1 MTCKDCIK
9 NDVCEMYHH
18 LCGEQDVEKRC
29 KHIKDKS
36 TCAEIVYAEWVDK
49 YNNKYH
55 NHLYVCSNCGGKALY
70 GFYQNELDQ
79 TKEQQILSTGCPH
92 CCARMRN
99 AIGGVKE

>member
-1 MTCKDCIK
+1 MTCKDCIHEEI
-9 NDVCEMYHH
+9 C
-18 LCGEQDVEKRC
+18 
-29 KHIKDKS
+29 I
-36 TCAEIVYAEWVDK
+36 AENPLVKTNYCYKFRNKAEYAEVVYAEWVDK
-49 YNNKYH
+49 YDNKYY